1 MKNNYWNM
9 VERKKIDAL
18 KRFNPEK
25 AIQLYELYLERYPN
39 DYETKIFYATTLM
52 IIREFDLAHEILQE
66 VKDEYLSNRKI
77 TKDSDTRQILDKWM
91 FAAEAKYLYYTYKY
105 KELYEHLKNTPEE
118 LKSELDIP
126 GFCCQLK
133 LGYLTKDDISYLKS
147 YTKKQIYSY
156 SEEEFKKNLSKHL
169 YENNIDVPEEE
180 KCDKIFAENF
190 PIDKVLEEVK
200 KTLDIENSLCDGGY
214 NDIYI
219 FRYDSCGKDHGITQN
234 FFRVVCLH
242 NSYKIIAMAP
252 AAGYDNTRYVDLNY
266 LKADEKVERES
277 QIDRFYK
284 RYSKTKFAK

>member
-1 MKNNYWNM
+1 M

-118 LKSELDIP
+118 LKNELDIP

>member
-1 MKNNYWNM
+1 MKIDYWNS
-9 VERKKIDAL
+9 VERKKIDVL
-18 KRFNPEK
+18 RHFNPEK

-39 DYETKIFYATTLM
+39 DYETRIFYATTLM

-91 FAAEAKYLYYTYKY
+91 FAAEAKYLYFTYKF
-105 KELYEHLKNTPEE
+105 KELHEHLKNTPEE
-118 LKSELDIP
+118 LKSELEIP
-126 GFCCQLK
+126 RFYCQLK
-133 LGYLTKDDISYLKS
+133 LGYLTKDDILYLKS

-156 SEEEFKKNLSKHL
+156 SEEEFKKKLSKHL

-200 KTLDIENSLCDGGY
+200 KILDIENSLCSGGF
-214 NDIYI
+214 NDVYI
-219 FRYDSCGKDHGITQN
+219 FKYDLCGKDHGVTQN

-252 AAGYDNTRYVDLNY
+252 AAGYDNTRYVYLNY
-266 LKADEKVERES
+266 LKEDEKVERES

-284 RYSKTKFAK
+284 RYAKTKFTK